1 MATPTGSRADNA
13 RGWFAR
19 ERRRKKQDQKDFDLA
34 GFEVAPFRI
43 IALAVNAGGGGY
55 NVGDEF
61 LIAGGA
67 FSIQGRGYVVA
78 EVANVVTAIVIQ
90 VAGAYTVTPGAGAA
104 TVAQTGGGDDLLTVD
119 VTLST
124 PFDFGAVA
132 AGGSSANV
140 LTLPA
145 DIAIALEINAASLAG
160 DLGVLD
166 VTAGV
171 DYVSAEAGV
180 SGGRVNIRHLFREPH
195 QVRITRAIGAPAGAV
210 IVYFRGPKSQLIQV
224 GAATFT

>member
-1 MATPTGSRADNA
+1 MATPAGSRADNA

-19 ERRRKKQDQKDFDLA
+19 ERRRTKQNQKDFD
-34 GFEVAPFRI
+34 
-43 IALAVNAGGGGY
+43 
-55 NVGDEF
+55 
-61 LIAGGA
+61 IAGL
-67 FSIQGRGYVVA
+67 V
-78 EVANVVTAIVIQ
+78 
-90 VAGAYTVTPGAGAA
+90 
-104 TVAQTGGGDDLLTVD
+104 
-119 VTLST
+119 ST
-124 PFDFGAVA
+124 PFVFGAVA

-145 DIAIALEINAASLAG
+145 DAELALEINAATVAG

-171 DYVSAEAGV
+171 DFVSAEAGI

-224 GAATFT
+224 GTATFT